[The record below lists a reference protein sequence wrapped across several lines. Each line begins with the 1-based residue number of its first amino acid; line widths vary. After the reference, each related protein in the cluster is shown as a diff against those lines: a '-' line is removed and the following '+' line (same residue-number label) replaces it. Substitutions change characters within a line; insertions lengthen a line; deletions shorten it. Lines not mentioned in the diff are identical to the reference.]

1 MNVKEYRVKKGYTQ
15 KQIAMLLDIKQ
26 NTYSNKENWKRA
38 FTINEIKILKE
49 LFKVSYEELLN

>member
-26 NTYSNKENWKRA
+26 NTYSNKENGKRA
-38 FTINEIKILKE
+38 FTIEEIKILKE
-49 LFKVSYEELLN
+49 LFIVSF

>member
-26 NTYSNKENWKRA
+26 NTYSNKENGKRA
-38 FTINEIKILKE
+38 FTIDEIKILKG

>member
-26 NTYSNKENWKRA
+26 NTYSNKENGKRA
-38 FTINEIKILKE
+38 FTIDEIKILKD

>member
-26 NTYSNKENWKRA
+26 NTYSNKENGKRA
-38 FTINEIKILKE
+38 FTIDEIKILKE

>member
-15 KQIAMLLDIKQ
+15 EQIAMLLNIKQ
-26 NTYSNKENWKRA
+26 NTYSNKENGKRA
-38 FTINEIKILKE
+38 FTIDEIKILKE

>member
-15 KQIAMLLDIKQ
+15 EQIAMLLDIKQ
-26 NTYSNKENWKRA
+26 NPYSNKENGKRA
-38 FTINEIKILKE
+38 FTIDEIKILKE

>member
-15 KQIAMLLDIKQ
+15 EQIAMLLDIKQ
-26 NTYSNKENWKRA
+26 NTYSNKENGKRA
-38 FTINEIKILKE
+38 FTIDEIKILKE

>member
-15 KQIAMLLDIKQ
+15 KQIAMLHDIKQ
-26 NTYSNKENWKRA
+26 NTYSNKENGKRA
-38 FTINEIKILKE
+38 FTIDEIKILKE

>member
-15 KQIAMLLDIKQ
+15 KQIAMLLNIKQ
-26 NTYSNKENWKRA
+26 NTYSNKENGKRA
-38 FTINEIKILKE
+38 FTIDEIKILKE

>member
-1 MNVKEYRVKKGYTQ
+1 MNVKEYRVEKGYTQ

-26 NTYSNKENWKRA
+26 NTYSNKENGKRA
-38 FTINEIKILKE
+38 FTIDEIKILKE